1 MRGVSLPSPI
11 DLTRHPYNTGHTT
24 VWLPCDRVMS
34 QQVIVSC
41 IPSLCESHKTMIVSC
56 IPSRCESHKTMIV
69 SCIGSLCE
77 SHKTMIVS
85 CIPSRY
91 ESRKYVREMN
101 HASMYMKCVNC
112 RCRVKELISRRCERA
127 QAIAATYKFLNEL
140 ISDDVVFKVF
150 LFLVMFN
157 NDHVYVYNV

>member
-1 MRGVSLPSPI
+1 
-11 DLTRHPYNTGHTT
+11 
-24 VWLPCDRVMS
+24 
-34 QQVIVSC
+34 
-41 IPSLCESHKTMIVSC
+41 
-56 IPSRCESHKTMIV
+56 
-69 SCIGSLCE
+69 
-77 SHKTMIVS
+77 MIVS

-101 HASMYMKCVNC
+101 HASMYMKCVTC